1 MSYLTD
7 TQAETVLRLS
17 RERPQAF
24 RGVYG
29 RRRVEQAYQAVLRR
43 EMIQE
48 GNGRPIPP
56 EIAAGM
62 TKPRE
67 TEDLY
72 QVGVTMKDGGD
83 VKYLGPMMG
92 ADAIGLIVE
101 QVNRSI
107 LTGQRDDWSHAEAYP
122 MTRIQEL
129 AE

>member
-1 MSYLTD
+1 MNR
-7 TQAETVLRLS
+7 AERRLFS
-17 RERPQAF
+17 AQNRPAGMFQSEF
-24 RGVYG
+24 RK
-29 RRRVEQAYQAVLRR
+29 RAMQRAYEARMR
-43 EMIQE
+43 SEMQQE
-48 GNGRPIPP
+48 ANGRPIPP

>member
-1 MSYLTD
+1 
-7 TQAETVLRLS
+7 
-17 RERPQAF
+17 
-24 RGVYG
+24 
-29 RRRVEQAYQAVLRR
+29 
-43 EMIQE
+43 MIQE

-92 ADAIGLIVE
+92 ADAIGMIVE